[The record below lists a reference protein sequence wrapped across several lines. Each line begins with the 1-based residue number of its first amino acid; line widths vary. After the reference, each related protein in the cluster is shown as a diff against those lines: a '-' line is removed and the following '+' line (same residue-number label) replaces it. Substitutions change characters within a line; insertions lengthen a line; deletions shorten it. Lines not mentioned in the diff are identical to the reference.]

1 MAEIKSTMEMVME
14 RAAKMAAQADE
25 NPITENQEKTG
36 MRLAAQYLN
45 TKEGDLAEKISKY
58 EGQQQ
63 KEVLGGVCQTL
74 LRNVV
79 LPRDDEPAESCIF
92 ALQTISDLD
101 TSGGTAQV
109 CAELKQIL
117 EQYGQHKGQTQQ
129 QLEDALRGQLEQQ
142 AISQGQT
149 PDPSQI
155 NPQRHPQYQEE
166 MSKML
171 TELNG
176 QYTQALDERKL
187 IIKQQLLQ

>member
-1 MAEIKSTMEMVME
+1 MAEIKSTMEMVLE

-25 NPITENQEKTG
+25 HPVIESQEKTG
-36 MRLAAQYLN
+36 MRFAAQYIN
-45 TKEGDLAEKISKY
+45 TKEGSLTEKLNEY

-63 KEVLGGVCQTL
+63 KEVLSGMCQTL

-79 LPRDDEPAESCIF
+79 LPRDEEPSDTCLF

-101 TSGGTAQV
+101 TTDGAAQV

-142 AISQGQT
+142 AVAQGQT

-166 MSKML
+166 MGKML

-187 IIKQQLLQ
+187 MIKQQLLQ

>member
-25 NPITENQEKTG
+25 NPVIESQEKTG

-45 TKEGDLAEKISKY
+45 TKEGNLTDKISEY
-58 EGQQQ
+58 EGQQL
-63 KEVLGGVCQTL
+63 KEVLSGICQTL

-79 LPRDDEPAESCIF
+79 LPRDEEPGEICLF

-101 TSGGTAQV
+101 TSDGTTQA

-117 EQYGQHKGQTQQ
+117 EQYGQHKDQTQQ

-166 MSKML
+166 MGKML

-187 IIKQQLLQ
+187 MIKQQLLQ